1 MKALKKV
8 TAENTKNFEVRMAK
22 LKPRAR
28 LIRTIGDKLISGPE
42 AAIIELVK
50 NSYDADSPSV
60 EIEIVPPK
68 DSHHG
73 KITIKDT
80 GHGMTYDN
88 ILNDWLEPATDT
100 KTKNTVSKSGKRTV
114 LGAKGVGRFASASLG
129 REITLTSI
137 AEWDGRYQKS
147 SLKLDW
153 SIFESNTYLDDIDID
168 IGCTELK
175 SADNTGV
182 TIEIT
187 ELSTIWDEKK
197 VRKLVRELRRLAT
210 PQHDESAQ
218 FDIYLDLKHF
228 KKDNPE
234 PYNFNGPQLLFETNR
249 IAEVLEDSST
259 DSSKKTSN
267 TLITPYRISKESDY
281 HLKGS
286 FDTEGKF
293 TGTFTIVRGDNQP
306 IPLNLDA
313 PPLALGELPC
323 GRVGVDLRLYD
334 LEKESIEKLLERMG
348 LNFSDFGLRN
358 ARAMISENTGIGIYR
373 TGFRIRPYGEP
384 DNDWL
389 KLENRRVQNPSKR
402 IGHGQISGTITVG
415 SESTSNLIE
424 RSSREG
430 LETNSAFE
438 RLVTL
443 ITNVLLKIEQKRF
456 DFRSKAGISR
466 KPAKRIEKA
475 RELSSL
481 ESITKAVRNLPEEDQ
496 KPLLLKIEKESQ
508 ALTKTLDEIEA
519 YQRLLESRAAL
530 GMVVAQVIHDGR
542 TYLDPISSSA
552 KSIIK
557 NAPYVLEDSPKGELI
572 RKYYPTYG
580 QAILD
585 GSRGLSSLFKSLD
598 PISGRRRGRP
608 VEFSALDHINN
619 TLNLLDETLIESSVN
634 VSLEVDEGLKL
645 YGYSG
650 DLQSAMVNII
660 HNAIHWL
667 NSTDNQS
674 KTIRISSKTED
685 NMAKISI
692 SNNGPQ
698 IDELDQNSIFEAGF
712 SLKSD
717 GHGLGLSI
725 AKEACKNSNGDL
737 ILDVDSVDTCFVI
750 VYPISK

>member
-1 MKALKKV
+1 
-8 TAENTKNFEVRMAK
+8 MAK

-60 EIEIVPPK
+60 EIEILPPTK
-68 DSHHG
+68 AHNG
-73 KITIKDT
+73 KIIIKDT
-80 GHGMTYDN
+80 GHGMSYDN

-100 KTKNTVSKSGKRTV
+100 KSKVTTSKSGKRTV

-129 REITLTSI
+129 KKIKLTSVSKLGDI
-137 AEWDGRYQKS
+137 YQTS
-147 SLKLDW
+147 YLELDW
-153 SIFESNTYLDDIDID
+153 SIFESEKYLDDIDIE
-168 IGCTELK
+168 INK
-175 SADNTGV
+175 SDSQNATNTGV
-182 TIEIT
+182 LIEI
-187 ELSTIWDEKK
+187 EDLSTIWDERK

-210 PQHDESAQ
+210 PQDKTTTP

-228 KKDNPE
+228 KKTNPE

-249 IAEVLEDSST
+249 IAEILEDEST
-259 DSSKKTSN
+259 TTTTSK
-267 TLITPYRISKESDY
+267 TLITPYKISKESDY
-281 HLKGS
+281 RLKGA
-286 FDTEGKF
+286 FDAKGNF
-293 TGTFTIVRGDNQP
+293 NGIFTIIRGDNVP
-306 IPLNLDA
+306 IPIKLDA
-313 PPLALGELPC
+313 PPLEVGELSC
-323 GRVGVDLRLYD
+323 GAVDVDLRLYD
-334 LEKESIEKLLERMG
+334 LEKESVEKLFERIG

-389 KLENRRVQNPSKR
+389 KLENRRVQQPSKR
-402 IGHGQISGTITVG
+402 IGHGQISGTISVDTEIN
-415 SESTSNLIE
+415 SHLIE

-438 RLVTL
+438 RLVNL
-443 ITNVLLKIEQKRF
+443 ITGILLKVEQKRF
-456 DFRSKAGISR
+456 DFRAKAGISR
-466 KPAKRIEKA
+466 KPIKQIDKA

-481 ESITKAVRNLPEEDQ
+481 ESITNAVSSLPEKDQ

-508 ALTKTLDEIEA
+508 ALTRALDEIEA
-519 YQRLLESRAAL
+519 YQKLLESRAAL
-530 GMVVAQVIHDGR
+530 GMVVAQVVHDGR
-542 TYLDPISSSA
+542 TYLEPISSAA

-557 NAPYVLEDSPKGELI
+557 NAPHVLEDSPKGELI
-572 RKYYPTYG
+572 RRYYPTYG
-580 QAILD
+580 QAVLD
-585 GSRGLSSLFKSLD
+585 GSKGLASLFKSLD

-608 VEFSALDHINN
+608 VEFSALDNINN
-619 TLNLLDETLIESSVN
+619 TLNLLDELLIESSIKV
-634 VSLEVDEGLKL
+634 EVGIDESLKL

-650 DLQSAMVNII
+650 DLQSAIMNII

-667 NSTDNQS
+667 NSTQNDD
-674 KTIRISSKTED
+674 KTIKI
-685 NMAKISI
+685 MANIENSVAHISI
-692 SNNGPQ
+692 ENNGPI
-698 IDELDQNSIFEAGF
+698 IDEQDREAIFEAGF

-737 ILDVDSVDTCFVI
+737 TLDFNSIDTRFVI
-750 VYPISK
+750 KYPISQ

>member
-1 MKALKKV
+1 
-8 TAENTKNFEVRMAK
+8 MAK

-60 EIEIVPPK
+60 DIEIIPPTK
-68 DSHHG
+68 THYG
-73 KITIKDT
+73 KIIIKDA
-80 GHGMTYDN
+80 GHGMSYDN

-100 KTKNTVSKSGKRTV
+100 KSKVTTSKSGKRTV

-129 REITLTSI
+129 KKIKLTSVAKLDDI
-137 AEWDGRYQKS
+137 YQTS
-147 SLKLDW
+147 ELELDW
-153 SIFESNTYLDDIDID
+153 SIFESNKYLDDIDID
-168 IGCTELK
+168 INK
-175 SADNTGV
+175 SDSQSATSTGV
-182 TIEIT
+182 LIEI
-187 ELSTIWDEKK
+187 EDLSTVWDERK

-210 PQHDESAQ
+210 PQDKTTTP
-218 FDIYLDLKHF
+218 FDIYLDLRHF
-228 KKDNPE
+228 KKTNSE

-249 IAEVLEDSST
+249 IAEMLEDEST
-259 DSSKKTSN
+259 TTTTSA
-267 TLITPYRISKESDY
+267 TLITPYKISKESDY
-281 HLKGS
+281 RLKGT
-286 FDTEGKF
+286 FDSEGNF
-293 TGTFTIVRGDNQP
+293 DGAFTIIRGDNVPLP
-306 IPLNLDA
+306 IKLDA
-313 PPLALGELPC
+313 PPLGIGELSC
-323 GRVGVDLRLYD
+323 GAIDVDLRLYD
-334 LEKESIEKLLERMG
+334 LEKESVEKLFERMG

-389 KLENRRVQNPSKR
+389 KLENRRVQQPSKR
-402 IGHGQISGTITVG
+402 IGHGQISGTISVG
-415 SESTSNLIE
+415 TERDSHLIE

-438 RLVTL
+438 RLVKL
-443 ITNVLLKIEQKRF
+443 ITGILLKVEQKRF
-456 DFRSKAGISR
+456 DFRAKAGISR
-466 KPAKRIEKA
+466 KPIKKIDKA

-481 ESITKAVRNLPEEDQ
+481 DSITKAVSNLAEKDQ
-496 KPLLLKIEKESQ
+496 KPLLLKIEKESK
-508 ALTKTLDEIEA
+508 ALTKALDEIEA

-530 GMVVAQVIHDGR
+530 GMVVAQVVHDGR

-557 NAPYVLEDSPKGELI
+557 NAPLVLEDSPKGELI

-585 GSRGLSSLFKSLD
+585 GSKGLASLFKSLD

-608 VEFSALDHINN
+608 VEFNALDNINN
-619 TLNLLDETLIESSVN
+619 TINLLDELLIESSIQ
-634 VSLEVDEGLKL
+634 VSLDIDSELKL

-650 DLQSAMVNII
+650 DLQSAMMNII

-667 NSTDNQS
+667 NSTQNDN
-674 KTIRISSKTED
+674 KTIQISSRVED
-685 NMAKISI
+685 SLANISI
-692 SNNGPQ
+692 SNNGPL
-698 IDELDQNSIFEAGF
+698 IDVQDQESVFEAGF

-737 ILDVDSVDTCFVI
+737 ALDANSVDTCFI
-750 VYPISK
+750 ITYPISH

>member
-1 MKALKKV
+1 
-8 TAENTKNFEVRMAK
+8 MAK

-50 NSYDADSPSV
+50 NSYDADSASV
-60 EIEIVPPK
+60 EISIIPP
-68 DSHHG
+68 SSEHLG
-73 KITIKDT
+73 KIIVKDF
-80 GHGMTYDN
+80 GHGMTYHN

-100 KTKNTVSKSGKRTV
+100 KTKNTLSRSGLRTV

-129 REITLTSI
+129 REITLTSV
-137 AEWDGRYQKS
+137 AEWNGSYQKS

-168 IGCTELK
+168 IDSTVLK
-175 SADNTGV
+175 NADNTGV

-210 PQHDESAQ
+210 PQHDKNTQ
-218 FDIYLDLKHF
+218 FDIYLELKHF
-228 KKDNPE
+228 NQNNSA

-249 IAEVLEDSST
+249 IAEVIEDSNT
-259 DSSKKTSN
+259 DNKKKTSN

-286 FDTEGKF
+286 FDNDGKF

-306 IPLNLDA
+306 TPLNIDA
-313 PPLALGELPC
+313 PALSPGELPC
-323 GRVGVDLRLYD
+323 GPIGVDLRLYD
-334 LEKESIEKLLERMG
+334 LEKESVEKLLERMG

-402 IGHGQISGTITVG
+402 IGHGQISGTINVG

-443 ITNVLLKIEQKRF
+443 ITNVLIKIEQKRF
-456 DFRSKAGISR
+456 DFRAKAGISR
-466 KPAKRIEKA
+466 KPAKKIDKA
-475 RELSSL
+475 RKLSSL
-481 ESITKAVRNLPEEDQ
+481 ESITKAVGDLPDEEQ

-508 ALTKTLDEIEA
+508 ALTKALDEIEA
-519 YQRLLESRAAL
+519 YQKLLESRAAL
-530 GMVVAQVIHDGR
+530 GMVVAQVVHDGR
-542 TYLDPISSSA
+542 TFLEPISSAA

-557 NAPYVLEDSPKGELI
+557 NAPHVLEDTPKGEVI
-572 RKYYPTYG
+572 RRYYPTYG
-580 QAILD
+580 QAVLD
-585 GSRGLSSLFKSLD
+585 GSKGLASLFKSLD

-608 VEFSALDHINN
+608 VEFSALDNINN
-619 TLNLLDETLIESSVN
+619 TLNLLDELLIESSISV
-634 VSLEVDEGLKL
+634 EIGVDENLKL

-650 DLQSAMVNII
+650 DLQSALMNIL

-667 NSTDNQS
+667 NSTQNDE
-674 KTIRISSKTED
+674 KTINITAKTE
-685 NMAKISI
+685 NSIAHISI
-692 SNNGPQ
+692 ENNGPV
-698 IDELDQNSIFEAGF
+698 IDEQDREAIFEAGF

-737 ILDVDSVDTCFVI
+737 NLDFNSIDTRFVI
-750 VYPISK
+750 QYPIYQ

>member
-1 MKALKKV
+1 
-8 TAENTKNFEVRMAK
+8 MAK

-60 EIEIVPPK
+60 EISIDPP
-68 DSHHG
+68 SESNSG
-73 KITIKDT
+73 KIIVKDF

-100 KTKNTVSKSGKRTV
+100 KTKNTLSKSGKRTV

-129 REITLTSI
+129 KKIKLTST
-137 AEWDGRYQKS
+137 ARSPSGYEKS

-153 SIFESNTYLDDIDID
+153 SIFESNTYLDDIDVD
-168 IGCTELK
+168 INRTEVS
-175 SADNTGV
+175 SADSTGV
-182 TIEIT
+182 SIEIT
-187 ELSTIWDEKK
+187 ELSTIWDERK

-210 PQHDESAQ
+210 PQYDETAQ
-218 FDIYLDLKHF
+218 FDIYLDLRHF
-228 KKDNPE
+228 SKEKPA

-249 IAEVLEDSST
+249 IAEVIEDSNADNT
-259 DSSKKTSN
+259 KKTSN

-281 HLKGS
+281 HLQGS
-286 FDTEGKF
+286 FDADGKF
-293 TGTFTIVRGDNQP
+293 TGTFTIVRGDNLP

-313 PPLALGELPC
+313 PPLEIGELSC
-323 GRVGVDLRLYD
+323 GPIVVDLRLYD

-402 IGHGQISGTITVG
+402 IGHGQISGTINVG
-415 SESTSNLIE
+415 SESESNLIE

-443 ITNVLLKIEQKRF
+443 ITNVLLKIEQRRF
-456 DFRSKAGISR
+456 DFRAKAGISR
-466 KPAKRIEKA
+466 KPVKRIEKA

-481 ESITKAVRNLPEEDQ
+481 DSITKAVRNLPEEAQ

-508 ALTKTLDEIEA
+508 ILTKTLDEIEA

-530 GMVVAQVIHDGR
+530 GMVVAQVVHDGR
-542 TYLDPISSSA
+542 TYLDPINSSA

-557 NAPYVLEDSPKGELI
+557 NAPYVLEDSPKGELV

-580 QAILD
+580 QAVLD
-585 GSRGLSSLFKSLD
+585 GSKGLSSLFKSLD

-608 VEFSALDHINN
+608 VEFSAIESINN
-619 TLNLLDETLIESSVN
+619 TLNLLAEALIMSSVN
-634 VSLEVDEGLKL
+634 VELDVDEHLKL
-645 YGYSG
+645 YGFPG

-667 NSTDNQS
+667 KSTENN
-674 KTIRISSKTED
+674 KKIVEISSKVKGD
-685 NMAKISI
+685 MANISI
-692 SNNGPQ
+692 SNNGPY
-698 IDELDQNSIFEAGF
+698 IDEQDQKAIFDAGF

-737 ILDVDSVDTCFVI
+737 SLDEDSIDTCFVI
-750 VYPISK
+750 TYPISQ

>member
-1 MKALKKV
+1 
-8 TAENTKNFEVRMAK
+8 MAK

-60 EIEIVPPK
+60 EISIDPPSES
-68 DSHHG
+68 DSG
-73 KITIKDT
+73 KIIVKDF

-100 KTKNTVSKSGKRTV
+100 KTKNTLSKSGKRTV

-129 REITLTSI
+129 KKIKLTST
-137 AEWDGRYQKS
+137 ARLHSGYEKS

-168 IGCTELK
+168 INRTEIS
-175 SADNTGV
+175 SADSTGV
-182 TIEIT
+182 SIEIT

-210 PQHDESAQ
+210 PQHDETAQ

-228 KKDNPE
+228 SKGNPE

-249 IAEVLEDSST
+249 IAEVIEDSNADNT
-259 DSSKKTSN
+259 KKTSN

-281 HLKGS
+281 HLQGS
-286 FDTEGKF
+286 FDAAGKF
-293 TGTFTIVRGDNQP
+293 TGTFTIVRGDNLP
-306 IPLNLDA
+306 IPLNLEA
-313 PPLALGELPC
+313 PPLEIGELPC
-323 GRVGVDLRLYD
+323 GPIGVDLRLYD

-348 LNFSDFGLRN
+348 LSFSDFGLRN

-402 IGHGQISGTITVG
+402 IGHGQISGTINVG
-415 SESTSNLIE
+415 SESESNLIE

-456 DFRSKAGISR
+456 DFRAKAGISR
-466 KPAKRIEKA
+466 KPVKRIEKA

-481 ESITKAVRNLPEEDQ
+481 DSITRAVRNLPEEAQ

-508 ALTKTLDEIEA
+508 ILTKTLDEIEA

-530 GMVVAQVIHDGR
+530 GMVVAQVVHDGR
-542 TYLDPISSSA
+542 TYLEPINSSA

-557 NAPYVLEDSPKGELI
+557 NAPYVLEDSPKGELV
-572 RKYYPTYG
+572 RKFYPSYG
-580 QAILD
+580 QAVLD
-585 GSRGLSSLFKSLD
+585 GSKGLSSLFKSLD

-608 VEFSALDHINN
+608 VEFSAIESINN
-619 TLNLLDETLIESSVN
+619 TLNLLAEALIMSSVN
-634 VSLEVDEGLKL
+634 VELEVDEHLKL
-645 YGYSG
+645 YGYPG

-667 NSTDNQS
+667 KSTENN
-674 KTIRISSKTED
+674 KKIVEISSKVEGG
-685 NMAKISI
+685 MAKISI
-692 SNNGPQ
+692 SNNGPL
-698 IDELDQNSIFEAGF
+698 IDEQDQNAIFDAGF

-737 ILDVDSVDTCFVI
+737 SLDEDYIDTCFVI
-750 VYPISK
+750 TYPISQ

>member
-1 MKALKKV
+1 
-8 TAENTKNFEVRMAK
+8 MAK

-50 NSYDADSPSV
+50 NAYDADSPSV
-60 EIEIVPPK
+60 EINIQPP
-68 DSHHG
+68 SSNHSG
-73 KITIKDT
+73 KILVKDF

-100 KTKNTVSKSGKRTV
+100 KTKNTLSKSGKRTV

-129 REITLTSI
+129 KEIKLTSI
-137 AEWDGRYQKS
+137 AELNGSYQKS

-153 SIFESNTYLDDIDID
+153 SIFESNIYLDDINID
-168 IGCTELK
+168 INKIQLQ
-175 SADNTGV
+175 SADSTGV
-182 TIEIT
+182 SIEIT
-187 ELSTIWDEKK
+187 ELSTVWDEKK
-197 VRKLVRELRRLAT
+197 VRNLVRELRRLAT
-210 PQHDESAQ
+210 PQHDKNTQ
-218 FDIYLDLKHF
+218 FDIYLELKHF
-228 KKDNPE
+228 NKDNPA

-249 IAEVLEDSST
+249 IAEVIEDSNA
-259 DSSKKTSN
+259 DNAKKTSD

-286 FDTEGKF
+286 FDADGKF

-306 IPLNLDA
+306 LPLNLDA
-313 PPLALGELPC
+313 PPLAIGELPC
-323 GRVGVDLRLYD
+323 GSIDVDLRLYD
-334 LEKESIEKLLERMG
+334 LEKESIEKLFERMG

-358 ARAMISENTGIGIYR
+358 ARTLISENTGIGIYR

-402 IGHGQISGTITVG
+402 IGHGQISGTISVG
-415 SESTSNLIE
+415 SESSSNLIE

-443 ITNVLLKIEQKRF
+443 ITNVLLKIEQRRF
-456 DFRSKAGISR
+456 DFRAKAGISR
-466 KPAKRIEKA
+466 KPVKRIDKA

-508 ALTKTLDEIEA
+508 ALTKTLDEIDA

-552 KSIIK
+552 RSIIK

-572 RKYYPTYG
+572 RKFYPTYG

-585 GSRGLSSLFKSLD
+585 GSKGLSSLFKSLD

-608 VEFSALDHINN
+608 FDFSALENINN
-619 TLNLLDETLIESSVN
+619 TLNLLAETLIESSVN
-634 VSLEVDEGLKL
+634 IKLDVDKELEL

-650 DLQSAMVNII
+650 DLQSAMLNII

-667 NSTDNQS
+667 DSTENHN
-674 KTIRISSKTED
+674 KIIKISSTTED
-685 NMAKISI
+685 KMAKILI
-692 SNNGPQ
+692 SNNGPL
-698 IDELDQNSIFEAGF
+698 IDEQDKKAIFEAGF

-737 ILDVDSVDTCFVI
+737 SIDLNSVDTCFVI
-750 VYPISK
+750 TYPTSQ

>member
-1 MKALKKV
+1 
-8 TAENTKNFEVRMAK
+8 MAK

-60 EIEIVPPK
+60 EISIDPPSES
-68 DSHHG
+68 DSG
-73 KITIKDT
+73 KIIVKDF

-88 ILNDWLEPATDT
+88 ILNEWLEPATDT
-100 KTKNTVSKSGKRTV
+100 KTKNTLSKSGKRTV

-129 REITLTSI
+129 KKIKLTST
-137 AEWDGRYQKS
+137 ARSPSGYEKS

-168 IGCTELK
+168 INRTEV
-175 SADNTGV
+175 SNADSTGV
-182 TIEIT
+182 SIEIT

-210 PQHDESAQ
+210 PQHDETAQ

-228 KKDNPE
+228 SKEKPA

-249 IAEVLEDSST
+249 IAEVIEDSNADNT
-259 DSSKKTSN
+259 KKTSN

-281 HLKGS
+281 HLQGS
-286 FDTEGKF
+286 FDADGKF
-293 TGTFTIVRGDNQP
+293 TGAFTIVRGDNLP

-313 PPLALGELPC
+313 PPLEIGELPC
-323 GRVGVDLRLYD
+323 GPIVVDLRLYD

-402 IGHGQISGTITVG
+402 IGHGQISGTINVG
-415 SESTSNLIE
+415 SESESNLIE

-456 DFRSKAGISR
+456 PRF
-466 KPAKRIEKA
+466 
-475 RELSSL
+475 
-481 ESITKAVRNLPEEDQ
+481 N
-496 KPLLLKIEKESQ
+496 
-508 ALTKTLDEIEA
+508 
-519 YQRLLESRAAL
+519 
-530 GMVVAQVIHDGR
+530 
-542 TYLDPISSSA
+542 
-552 KSIIK
+552 
-557 NAPYVLEDSPKGELI
+557 
-572 RKYYPTYG
+572 
-580 QAILD
+580 
-585 GSRGLSSLFKSLD
+585 
-598 PISGRRRGRP
+598 
-608 VEFSALDHINN
+608 
-619 TLNLLDETLIESSVN
+619 
-634 VSLEVDEGLKL
+634 
-645 YGYSG
+645 
-650 DLQSAMVNII
+650 
-660 HNAIHWL
+660 
-667 NSTDNQS
+667 
-674 KTIRISSKTED
+674 
-685 NMAKISI
+685 
-692 SNNGPQ
+692 
-698 IDELDQNSIFEAGF
+698 
-712 SLKSD
+712 
-717 GHGLGLSI
+717 
-725 AKEACKNSNGDL
+725 
-737 ILDVDSVDTCFVI
+737 
-750 VYPISK
+750 

>member
-1 MKALKKV
+1 
-8 TAENTKNFEVRMAK
+8 MAK

-60 EIEIVPPK
+60 KISIIPPLLG
-68 DSHHG
+68 HTG
-73 KITIKDT
+73 KIIVKDF
-80 GHGMTYDN
+80 GHGMTYEN
-88 ILNDWLEPATDT
+88 ILNNWLEPATDT
-100 KTKNTVSKSGKRTV
+100 KTKNTLSKSGKRTV

-129 REITLTSI
+129 KKIKLTSI
-137 AEWDGRYQKS
+137 AKLNGNYQKS
-147 SLKLDW
+147 SLILDW
-153 SIFESNTYLDDIDID
+153 GIFESNTYLDDIDID
-168 IGCTELK
+168 INKTVLQNAN
-175 SADNTGV
+175 STGV
-182 TIEIT
+182 SIEIT

-210 PQHDESAQ
+210 PQNDKNTQ
-218 FDIYLDLKHF
+218 FDIYLELTHF
-228 KKDNPE
+228 KKDNPA

-249 IAEVLEDSST
+249 IAEILESSNT
-259 DSSKKTSN
+259 DDTQKTSN
-267 TLITPYRISKESDY
+267 TLITPYKISKESDY

-286 FDTEGKF
+286 FDAEGKF

-306 IPLNLDA
+306 LPLNLDA
-313 PPLALGELPC
+313 PPLAIGELSC
-323 GRVGVDLRLYD
+323 GSIDVDLRLYD
-334 LEKESIEKLLERMG
+334 LEKESIEKLFERMG
-348 LNFSDFGLRN
+348 LDFADFGLRN
-358 ARAMISENTGIGIYR
+358 ARTMISENTGIGIYR

-402 IGHGQISGTITVG
+402 IGHGQISGTISVG

-443 ITNVLLKIEQKRF
+443 ITNVLLRIEQRRF
-456 DFRSKAGISR
+456 DFRAKAGISR
-466 KPAKRIEKA
+466 KPTKRIDTA
-475 RELSSL
+475 RKLSSL
-481 ESITKAVRNLPEEDQ
+481 ESIIKAVRNLPIEDQ
-496 KPLLLKIEKESQ
+496 KPLLLEIEKESQ

-552 KSIIK
+552 RSIIN

-585 GSRGLSSLFKSLD
+585 GSKGLSSLFKSLD

-608 VEFSALDHINN
+608 IDFSALDHIKN
-619 TLNLLDETLIESSVN
+619 TLNLLEETLIESSIN
-634 VSLEVDEGLKL
+634 IELNVDENLKL
-645 YGYSG
+645 YGYAG

-660 HNAIHWL
+660 HNATHWL
-667 NSTDNQS
+667 NSTKNDN
-674 KTIRISSKTED
+674 KRIKISSKTEE
-685 NMAKISI
+685 NIAKISI
-692 SNNGPQ
+692 SNNGPL
-698 IDELDQNSIFEAGF
+698 IDEQEQISIFEAGF

-737 ILDVDSVDTCFVI
+737 YLDLDSVDTCFVI
-750 VYPISK
+750 IYPISQ

>member
-1 MKALKKV
+1 
-8 TAENTKNFEVRMAK
+8 MAK

-60 EIEIVPPK
+60 EIVIIPPTSQEGGRIMIE
-68 DSHHG
+68 DA
-73 KITIKDT
+73 

-100 KTKNTVSKSGKRTV
+100 KSKSTTSRSGLRTV

-129 REITLTSI
+129 QKIKLTST
-137 AEWDGRYQKS
+137 AKVADHYQKS
-147 SLKLDW
+147 SLELDW
-153 SIFESNTYLDDIDID
+153 NIFESNKYLDDIDIEITQSEIHHPVD
-168 IGCTELK
+168 
-175 SADNTGV
+175 TGV
-182 TIEIT
+182 SIEISG
-187 ELSTIWDEKK
+187 LFTIWDEKK

-210 PQHDESAQ
+210 PQSSAGAP
-218 FDIYLDLKHF
+218 FDIYLNLKHF
-228 KKDNPE
+228 HSKNPA
-234 PYNFNGPQLLFETNR
+234 PYNFDGPQLLSETNL
-249 IAEVLEDSST
+249 ISEVLGDSDLELS
-259 DSSKKTSN
+259 DISD
-267 TLITPYRISKESDY
+267 TLITPYKISKESDY
-281 HLKGS
+281 RL
-286 FDTEGKF
+286 TGKF
-293 TGTFTIVRGDNQP
+293 DVEGNFNGLFTIVRGDNT
-306 IPLNLDA
+306 PLPLTLDA
-313 PPLALGELPC
+313 PLLGIGELSC
-323 GRVGVDLRLYD
+323 GAVDVDLRLYD
-334 LEKESIEKLLERMG
+334 LEKDSVEKLFERMG

-358 ARAMISENTGIGIYR
+358 ARAVISENTGIGIYR

-389 KLENRRVQNPSKR
+389 KLENRRVQQPSKR
-402 IGHGQISGTITVG
+402 IGHGQISGTISVG
-415 SESTSNLIE
+415 TEFDSNLIE

-443 ITNVLLKIEQKRF
+443 ITSVLVKVEQKRF
-456 DFRSKAGISR
+456 DFRAKAGISR
-466 KPAKRIEKA
+466 KPAKRIDKA

-481 ESITKAVRNLPEEDQ
+481 DSITKAVGSLPEEDQ

-508 ALTKTLDEIEA
+508 ALTRALDDIEA

-542 TYLDPISSSA
+542 TYLEPITSSA

-557 NAPYVLEDSPKGELI
+557 HAPFVLEDSHKGELV

-585 GSRGLSSLFKSLD
+585 GSKGLASLFKSLD

-608 VEFSALDHINN
+608 VEFSALENISN
-619 TLNLLDETLIESSVN
+619 TLNLLEELLIETAIN
-634 VSLEVDEGLKL
+634 VEIEVDQSLKL
-645 YGYSG
+645 YGYPG
-650 DLQSAMVNII
+650 DLQSAVLNVLQ
-660 HNAIHWL
+660 NAIHWL
-667 NSTDNQS
+667 TSTANDS
-674 KTIRISSKTED
+674 KCISISCKLD
-685 NMAKISI
+685 GPMAKISV
-692 SNNGPQ
+692 SNNGPH
-698 IDELDQNSIFEAGF
+698 IDEENKETIFDAGF

-725 AKEACKNSNGDL
+725 AKEACKNSHGDL
-737 ILDVDSVDTCFVI
+737 SLSLDSMDTCFVI
-750 VYPISK
+750 SFPISQ